1 VRRAKIY
8 NWKEIMTEDHIQCID
23 GPGISHGPHA
33 VDPDRDHLRRVY
45 LGEDV
50 GFTGKSRTRLETIAK

>member
-1 VRRAKIY
+1 
-8 NWKEIMTEDHIQCID
+8 MTEDHIQCID